1 MNEQIKLLKGDC
13 LELMKDIPDNSIDLI
28 VTDPPYKLV
37 AGGVTGKLSKR
48 ITGVCLD
55 HNSIDTKNGNGNF
68 KINNIK
74 FSEWLPDCYRVLK
87 DGGHCYIM
95 VNDRNMQQL
104 LNETE
109 TSGFK
114 LLNILVWNK
123 NNAMPNHWYMKNAEF
138 ILFLR
143 KGIAKYIN
151 NQGSKQCMYFNNIK
165 SKLHPTEKPVELM
178 SNFIE
183 NSTKIGD
190 TVLDPFMGSGT
201 TAIACINTGRN
212 FIDFELDKHYCDIA
226 NERIRKALAGKEVGE

>member
-1 MNEQIKLLKGDC
+1 MKEQIKLLKGDC
-13 LELMKDIPDNSIDLI
+13 LEFMKDIPDNSIDLI

-201 TAIACINTGRN
+201 TGIACLNTNRR
-212 FIDFELDKHYCDIA
+212 FIGIEKDDKYFEIA
-226 NERIRKALAGKEVGE
+226 SNRIKNHTNNETNRH